1 MSLKSRLVS
10 IASVTGLIVLVSGCA
25 AVGIGGTV
33 DTRWADFKTWDKVTD
48 GQTGDPTKFI
58 GNVHRGPSGFRNV
71 YVNASGLETIN
82 DESEGRV
89 FPAGAIV
96 IKEQFKNEAAW
107 KSGKGGGYTVMI
119 KQEDG
124 QWGWT
129 DSLKGKAGPSAFCA
143 GCHGIAAK
151 HDAVFTGGGY
161 EN

>member
-1 MSLKSRLVS
+1 MSLKKRLSS
-10 IASVTGLIVLVSGCA
+10 ITSVAGLIVLVSGCA
-25 AVGIGGTV
+25 AVGIGGSV
-33 DTRWADFKTWDKVTD
+33 DERWADFKTWDKVTD

-58 GNVHRGPSGFRNV
+58 GNVHRGPTGFRNV
-71 YVNASGLETIN
+71 YVNAGGLETIN
-82 DESEGRV
+82 DESEGRE

-107 KSGKGGGYTVMI
+107 KSGKGGGYTVMV

-129 DSLKGKAGPSAFCA
+129 DSLTGKAGPSAFCA